1 MLQRTRPTRLFRARA
16 HLTSALCIVMML
28 AVTAC
33 TVQTVPAAPQSSAD
47 SAESAPAVDLN
58 AVKEYALE
66 NAALMQTATAS
77 LADVAQDYY
86 DLVQQAR
93 ENNPD
98 ADPYEQLWA
107 DSQDEISA
115 LVMQARDLWLN
126 ASTYY
131 ELDEGIVAGVPSLAH
146 YDVWIDAGPPASE
159 APDEALEWQLELP
172 DGRVL
177 ESPGNFFHN
186 LLEPTLWGTNPEFT
200 GLPVDMDGDGAISVG
215 EALPEAAM
223 LLGATQG
230 LNEATIEMQAA
241 IEAWEPTLEDA
252 LTALVTMVPTMNEYF
267 EQWKES
273 VYVTGSDSEQQ
284 SFIAVSRLLDIKG
297 ILAGLSFTYDNIAPL
312 VSDND
317 SQLDQQIRTDFDT
330 LIAYVDD
337 LFTQEQDGVQF
348 SPEEADLFGT
358 EAQDLATA
366 LAALVAQAA
375 SDLNI
380 TLDLA

>member
-1 MLQRTRPTRLFRARA
+1 MIKRFVSFTLCVATL
-16 HLTSALCIVMML
+16 LTLS
-28 AVTAC
+28 AC
-33 TVQTVPAAPQSSAD
+33 TIQAIPAEDPGAGASQEMGSEQSA
-47 SAESAPAVDLN
+47 AIDLD
-58 AVKEYALE
+58 AVKSYALE
-66 NAALMQTATAS
+66 NAAQMQVATAA
-77 LADVAQDYY
+77 LADVSQRYY
-86 DLVQQAR
+86 DLVQGAAKADGDPYARIWDENQAEVHALVVEAR
-93 ENNPD
+93 E
-98 ADPYEQLWA
+98 
-107 DSQDEISA
+107 
-115 LVMQARDLWLN
+115 LWLE

-146 YDVWIDAGPPASE
+146 FDVWIDAGPPGSE
-159 APDEALEWQLELP
+159 DPEEALQWQLGLP

-186 LLEPTLWGTNPEFT
+186 LLEPTLWGTIPEFT
-200 GLPVDMDGDGAISVG
+200 GLKVDLDGDGEIAVG
-215 EALPEAAM
+215 EALPEANM

-230 LNEATIEMQAA
+230 LDDATLEMQAA
-241 IEAWEPTLEDA
+241 IQDWDPTLEDA
-252 LTALVTMVPTMNEYF
+252 LTALVTMIPTMNEYF

-273 VYVTGSDSEQQ
+273 VFVSGTASEAE

-297 ILAGLSFTYDNIAPL
+297 ILAGLSFTYDNIATL
-312 VSDND
+312 VSDSD

-337 LFTQEQDGVQF
+337 LYAQEQGGVQF

-380 TLDLA
+380 SLDLA

>member
-1 MLQRTRPTRLFRARA
+1 
-16 HLTSALCIVMML
+16 ML

-33 TVQTVPAAPQSSAD
+33 TVQTVPAAPQNSSG

-77 LADVAQDYY
+77 LADAAQEYY

-93 ENNPD
+93 EANPD

-107 DSQDEISA
+107 ESPNEISA
-115 LVMQARDLWLN
+115 LVIQARDLWLE

-146 YDVWIDAGPPASE
+146 YDVWIDAGPPGAE

-186 LLEPTLWGTNPEFT
+186 LLEPTLWGTIPEFT

-215 EALPEAAM
+215 EALPEAAI

-230 LNEATIEMQAA
+230 LNEATIEMQGA
-241 IEAWEPTLEDA
+241 IEAWEPTFEDA
-252 LTALVTMVPTMNEYF
+252 LTALVTMIPTMNEYF
-267 EQWKES
+267 GQWKES

-297 ILAGLSFTYDNIAPL
+297 ILAGLSFTYDNIAVL
-312 VSDND
+312 VSDTD

-337 LFTQEQDGVQF
+337 LFAQEQEGVQF

-375 SDLNI
+375 ADLNV

>member
-1 MLQRTRPTRLFRARA
+1 MLKRTVSFTLSVALL
-16 HLTSALCIVMML
+16 LTI
-28 AVTAC
+28 TAC
-33 TVQTVPAAPQSSAD
+33 TIQAVPAEDLGAAASEAMDSESSA
-47 SAESAPAVDLN
+47 AIDLD
-58 AVKEYALE
+58 AVKSYALE
-66 NAALMQTATAS
+66 NAAQMQVATAA
-77 LADVAQDYY
+77 LADVSQRYY
-86 DLVQQAR
+86 DLVKEAAKA
-93 ENNPD
+93 D
-98 ADPYEQLWA
+98 GDPYARIW
-107 DSQDEISA
+107 DENQEEVHA
-115 LVMQARDLWLN
+115 LVVEARDLWLE

-146 YDVWIDAGPPASE
+146 FDVWIDAGPPGSE
-159 APDEALEWQLELP
+159 DPEEALQWQLELP

-186 LLEPTLWGTNPEFT
+186 LLEPTLWGTIPEFT
-200 GLPVDMDGDGAISVG
+200 GLKVDLDGDGAIAVG
-215 EALPEAAM
+215 EALPEANM

-230 LNEATIEMQAA
+230 LDDATLEMQAA
-241 IEAWEPTLEDA
+241 IEDWDPTLEDA
-252 LTALVTMVPTMNEYF
+252 LTALVTMIPTMNEYF

-273 VYVTGSDSEQQ
+273 VFVSGSESEAE

-297 ILAGLSFTYDNIAPL
+297 ILAGLSFTYDNIAVL
-312 VSDND
+312 VSDSD

-330 LIAYVDD
+330 LIAYVND
-337 LFTQEQDGVQF
+337 LYAQEQGGVQF

-375 SDLNI
+375 SDLNV

>member
-1 MLQRTRPTRLFRARA
+1 MLKRTVSFTLSVALL
-16 HLTSALCIVMML
+16 LTI
-28 AVTAC
+28 TAC
-33 TVQTVPAAPQSSAD
+33 TIQAVPAEDLGAAASEAIDSESSA
-47 SAESAPAVDLN
+47 AIDLD
-58 AVKEYALE
+58 AVKSYALE
-66 NAALMQTATAS
+66 NAAQMQVATAA
-77 LADVAQDYY
+77 LADVSQRYY
-86 DLVQQAR
+86 DLVQEAAKA
-93 ENNPD
+93 D
-98 ADPYEQLWA
+98 GDPYARVW
-107 DSQDEISA
+107 DENQEEVHA
-115 LVMQARDLWLN
+115 LVVEARDLWLE
-126 ASTYY
+126 ASTFY

-146 YDVWIDAGPPASE
+146 FDVWIDAGPPGSE
-159 APDEALEWQLELP
+159 DPEEALQWQLELP

-186 LLEPTLWGTNPEFT
+186 LLEPTLWGTIPEFT
-200 GLPVDMDGDGAISVG
+200 GLKVDLDGDGAIAVG
-215 EALPEAAM
+215 EALPEANM

-230 LNEATIEMQAA
+230 LDDATLEMQAA
-241 IEAWEPTLEDA
+241 IQDWDPTLEDA
-252 LTALVTMVPTMNEYF
+252 LTALVTMIPTMNEYF

-273 VYVTGSDSEQQ
+273 VFVSGSESEAE

-297 ILAGLSFTYDNIAPL
+297 ILAGLSFTYDNIAVL
-312 VSDND
+312 VADSD

-337 LFTQEQDGVQF
+337 LYGQEQGGVQF

-375 SDLNI
+375 SDLNV

>member
-1 MLQRTRPTRLFRARA
+1 MLQQTFTPRLLRTRA
-16 HLTSALCIVMML
+16 HLTSALCIVLML
-28 AVTAC
+28 AMTAC
-33 TVQTVPAAPQSSAD
+33 TVQTVPAAPQSSSG
-47 SAESAPAVDLN
+47 SAETAPAVDLN

-66 NAALMQTATAS
+66 NAAIMQTATAS
-77 LADVAQDYY
+77 LADVAQQYY
-86 DLVQQAR
+86 DLIQQAH
-93 ENNPD
+93 ESNPD
-98 ADPYEQLWA
+98 ADPYEQAWA
-107 DSQDEISA
+107 DSQDEINA
-115 LVMQARDLWLN
+115 LVMQARDLWLE

-159 APDEALEWQLELP
+159 APDEALVWQLELP

-200 GLPVDMDGDGAISVG
+200 GLPVDMDGDGAINVG

-230 LNEATIEMQAA
+230 LNDATIEMQAA

-252 LTALVTMVPTMNEYF
+252 LTALVTMIPTMNEYF

-273 VYVTGSDSEQQ
+273 VYVSGSDSEQQ
-284 SFIAVSRLLDIKG
+284 SFIAVSRLLDIQG

-312 VSDND
+312 VTDSDA
-317 SQLDQQIRTDFDT
+317 QLDQQIRTDFDT

-337 LFTQEQDGVQF
+337 LFSQEQEGVQF

>member
-1 MLQRTRPTRLFRARA
+1 MRKKVLS
-16 HLTSALCIVMML
+16 LTLSIVLLL
-28 AVTAC
+28 AVSAC
-33 TVQTVPAAPQSSAD
+33 TVTVAPETQPAAGGSETAD
-47 SAESAPAVDLN
+47 DGAMGVDLDAVKSYALDN
-58 AVKEYALE
+58 AVQMQAAT
-66 NAALMQTATAS
+66 AALSA
-77 LADVAQDYY
+77 VAQEYY
-86 DLVQQAR
+86 DLVEKVRQ
-93 ENNPD
+93 EHPD
-98 ADPYEQLWA
+98 ADPYAQLWA
-107 DSQDEISA
+107 DDQERA
-115 LVMQARDLWLN
+115 QELVAQARDLWLE

-146 YDVWIDAGPPASE
+146 YDVWIDAGPPGSE
-159 APDEALEWQLELP
+159 DPEEALEWQLELP

-200 GLPVDMDGDGAISVG
+200 GLKVDVDGDGQMTVG
-215 EALPEAAM
+215 EALPEANM
-223 LLGATQG
+223 LLGASHG
-230 LNEATIEMQAA
+230 LDAATVEMQSA

-252 LTALVTMVPTMNEYF
+252 LTALVTMIPTMNEYF

-273 VYVTGSDSEQQ
+273 VFVTGSGSEQE
-284 SFIAVSRLLDIKG
+284 SFIAVSRLHDIKG
-297 ILAGLSFTYDNIAPL
+297 ILAGLSFTYDNISSL
-312 VSDND
+312 VEGSDAELN
-317 SQLDQQIRTDFDT
+317 QQIRTDFDT
-330 LIAYVDD
+330 LISYVND
-337 LFTQEQDGVQF
+337 LFTQEQEGVQF

>member
-1 MLQRTRPTRLFRARA
+1 MLKRTVSFTLSVALL
-16 HLTSALCIVMML
+16 LTI
-28 AVTAC
+28 TAC
-33 TVQTVPAAPQSSAD
+33 TIQAVPAEDLGAAASEAMDSESSA
-47 SAESAPAVDLN
+47 AIDLD
-58 AVKEYALE
+58 AVKSYALE
-66 NAALMQTATAS
+66 NAAQMQVATAA
-77 LADVAQDYY
+77 LADVSQRYY
-86 DLVQQAR
+86 DLVQEAAKA
-93 ENNPD
+93 D
-98 ADPYEQLWA
+98 GDPYARIW
-107 DSQDEISA
+107 DENQEEVHA
-115 LVMQARDLWLN
+115 LVVEARDLWLE
-126 ASTYY
+126 ASTFY

-146 YDVWIDAGPPASE
+146 FDVWIDAGPPGSE
-159 APDEALEWQLELP
+159 DPEEALQWQLELP

-186 LLEPTLWGTNPEFT
+186 LLEPTLWGTIPEFT
-200 GLPVDMDGDGAISVG
+200 GLKVDLDGDGAIAVG
-215 EALPEAAM
+215 EALPEANM

-230 LNEATIEMQAA
+230 LDDATLEMQAA
-241 IEAWEPTLEDA
+241 IEDWDPTLEDA
-252 LTALVTMVPTMNEYF
+252 LTALVTMIPTMNEYF

-273 VYVTGSDSEQQ
+273 VFVSGSESEAE

-297 ILAGLSFTYDNIAPL
+297 ILAGLSFTYDNIAVL
-312 VSDND
+312 VADSD

-337 LFTQEQDGVQF
+337 LYGQEQGGVQF

-375 SDLNI
+375 SDLNV

>member
-1 MLQRTRPTRLFRARA
+1 M
-16 HLTSALCIVMML
+16 
-28 AVTAC
+28 
-33 TVQTVPAAPQSSAD
+33 
-47 SAESAPAVDLN
+47 DLN

-115 LVMQARDLWLN
+115 LVMQARDLWLD

>member
-1 MLQRTRPTRLFRARA
+1 MLQRTLPPRLFPARV
-16 HLTSALCIVMML
+16 HLTSALCIFMVL

-33 TVQTVPAAPQSSAD
+33 TVQTVPAAPQSSGE
-47 SAESAPAVDLN
+47 SAVSAPAVDLN

-66 NAALMQTATAS
+66 NAAIMQTATAS

-115 LVMQARDLWLN
+115 LVMQARDLWLD

-177 ESPGNFFHN
+177 DSPGNFFHN

-200 GLPVDMDGDGAISVG
+200 GLPVDMDGDGAIGVG

-317 SQLDQQIRTDFDT
+317 SQLDQQIRTDFDA

>member
-1 MLQRTRPTRLFRARA
+1 MLKRTVSFTLSVALL
-16 HLTSALCIVMML
+16 LTI
-28 AVTAC
+28 TAC
-33 TVQTVPAAPQSSAD
+33 TIQAVPAEDLGAAASEAMDSESSA
-47 SAESAPAVDLN
+47 AIDLD
-58 AVKEYALE
+58 AVKSYALE
-66 NAALMQTATAS
+66 NAAQMQVATAA
-77 LADVAQDYY
+77 LADVSQRYF
-86 DLVQQAR
+86 DLVQEAAKA
-93 ENNPD
+93 D
-98 ADPYEQLWA
+98 GDPYARIW
-107 DSQDEISA
+107 DENQEEVHA
-115 LVMQARDLWLN
+115 LVVEARDLWLE
-126 ASTYY
+126 ASTFY

-146 YDVWIDAGPPASE
+146 FDVWIDAGPPGSE
-159 APDEALEWQLELP
+159 DPEEALQWRLELP

-186 LLEPTLWGTNPEFT
+186 LLEPTLWGTIPEFT
-200 GLPVDMDGDGAISVG
+200 GLKVDLDGDGAIAVG
-215 EALPEAAM
+215 EALPEANM

-230 LNEATIEMQAA
+230 LDDATLEMQAA
-241 IEAWEPTLEDA
+241 IQDWDPTLEDA
-252 LTALVTMVPTMNEYF
+252 LTALVTMIPTMNEYF

-273 VYVTGSDSEQQ
+273 VFVSGSESEAE

-297 ILAGLSFTYDNIAPL
+297 ILAGLSFTYDNIAVL
-312 VSDND
+312 VADSD

-337 LFTQEQDGVQF
+337 LYGQEQGGVQF

-375 SDLNI
+375 SDLNV

>member
-1 MLQRTRPTRLFRARA
+1 MLQQTFTPRLLRTRA
-16 HLTSALCIVMML
+16 HLTSALCIVLML
-28 AVTAC
+28 AMTAC
-33 TVQTVPAAPQSSAD
+33 TVQTVPAAPQSSSG
-47 SAESAPAVDLN
+47 SAETAPAVDLN

-66 NAALMQTATAS
+66 NAAIMQTATAS
-77 LADVAQDYY
+77 LADVAQQYY
-86 DLVQQAR
+86 DLIQQAH
-93 ENNPD
+93 ESNPD
-98 ADPYEQLWA
+98 ADPYEQAWA
-107 DSQDEISA
+107 DSQDEIKA
-115 LVMQARDLWLN
+115 LVMQARDLWLE

-159 APDEALEWQLELP
+159 APDEALVWQLELP

-200 GLPVDMDGDGAISVG
+200 GLPVDMDGDGAINVG

-230 LNEATIEMQAA
+230 LNDATIEMQAA

-252 LTALVTMVPTMNEYF
+252 LTALVTMIPTMNEYF

-273 VYVTGSDSEQQ
+273 VYVSGSDSEQQ

-312 VSDND
+312 VTDSDA
-317 SQLDQQIRTDFDT
+317 QLDQQIRTDFDT

-337 LFTQEQDGVQF
+337 LFSQEQEGVQF

>member
-33 TVQTVPAAPQSSAD
+33 TVQAVPAAPQSSAD

-107 DSQDEISA
+107 HSQDEISA

>member
-1 MLQRTRPTRLFRARA
+1 MIKRFVSFTLCVATL
-16 HLTSALCIVMML
+16 LTLS
-28 AVTAC
+28 AC
-33 TVQTVPAAPQSSAD
+33 TIQAIPAEDPGAGASQEMGSEQSA
-47 SAESAPAVDLN
+47 AIDLD
-58 AVKEYALE
+58 AVKSYALE
-66 NAALMQTATAS
+66 NAAQMQVATAA
-77 LADVAQDYY
+77 LADVSQRYY
-86 DLVQQAR
+86 DLVQEAAKADGDPYARIWDENQEEVHALVVEAR
-93 ENNPD
+93 E
-98 ADPYEQLWA
+98 
-107 DSQDEISA
+107 
-115 LVMQARDLWLN
+115 LWLE

-146 YDVWIDAGPPASE
+146 FDVWIDAGPPGSE
-159 APDEALEWQLELP
+159 DPEEALQWQLELP

-186 LLEPTLWGTNPEFT
+186 LLEPTLWGTIPEFT
-200 GLPVDMDGDGAISVG
+200 GLKVDLDGDGEIAVG
-215 EALPEAAM
+215 EALPEANM

-230 LNEATIEMQAA
+230 LDDATLEMQAA
-241 IEAWEPTLEDA
+241 IQDWDPTLEDA
-252 LTALVTMVPTMNEYF
+252 LTALVTMIPTMNEYF

-273 VYVTGSDSEQQ
+273 VFVSGTASEAE

-297 ILAGLSFTYDNIAPL
+297 ILAGLSFTYDNIATL
-312 VSDND
+312 VSDSD

-337 LFTQEQDGVQF
+337 LYAQEQGGVQF

-380 TLDLA
+380 SLDLA

>member
-1 MLQRTRPTRLFRARA
+1 MLQQTFTPRLLRTRA
-16 HLTSALCIVMML
+16 HLTSALCIVLML
-28 AVTAC
+28 AMTAC
-33 TVQTVPAAPQSSAD
+33 TVQTVPAAPQSSSG
-47 SAESAPAVDLN
+47 SAETAPAVDLN

-66 NAALMQTATAS
+66 NAAIMQTATAS
-77 LADVAQDYY
+77 LADVAQQYY
-86 DLVQQAR
+86 DLIQQAH
-93 ENNPD
+93 ESNPD
-98 ADPYEQLWA
+98 ADPYEQAWA
-107 DSQDEISA
+107 DSQDEIGA
-115 LVMQARDLWLN
+115 LVMQARDLWLE

-159 APDEALEWQLELP
+159 APDEALVWQLELP

-200 GLPVDMDGDGAISVG
+200 GLPVDMDGDGAINVG

-230 LNEATIEMQAA
+230 LNDATIEMQAA
-241 IEAWEPTLEDA
+241 IEAWDPTLEDA
-252 LTALVTMVPTMNEYF
+252 LTALVTMIPTMNEYF

-273 VYVTGSDSEQQ
+273 VYVSGSDSEQQ
-284 SFIAVSRLLDIKG
+284 SFIAVSRLLDIQG

-312 VSDND
+312 VSDSD
-317 SQLDQQIRTDFDT
+317 AQLDQQIRTDFDT

-337 LFTQEQDGVQF
+337 LFSQEQEGVQF